1 MTSAIRNL
9 AERRVPQVL
18 AIYLGAAFGVVQFV
32 DFVGSRYLLP
42 AVWTDLALLTMLVL
56 LPSVM
61 LYTYHH
67 GRPGKDEWHRSE
79 KVFIPLNI
87 AVLLAL
93 VLFVG
98 AGAPLAP
105 TSQRI
110 TVVDEDGNQR
120 EAIVPKKAYRKRI
133 ALFQFD
139 NAAGADVAWLQFG
152 LPFMTAQD
160 LLQQNFIEP
169 IPSVEMR
176 ESLRKAG
183 FDEGVNVP
191 LSLKRDVVREL
202 HLPHFLTGTIARD
215 GNNYAASVQLYETES
230 LKLINE
236 HTFIGPNPTTLVDQ
250 ISTAILEDLEVPV
263 LKDAKPDMPVSE
275 LLTSNPA
282 ALRAYIEGAATYQ
295 TKNDFAAAVPLL
307 EKAIALDP
315 TFAAAHLQRYAVA
328 LYSNDH
334 AHAAPALEAA
344 IKHGYRLPERIRE
357 LLKADHY
364 IVKGDFARAFAVL
377 DMLAQLYPE
386 DVQIQQ
392 NLMRV
397 NMSRDNKDAVI
408 ATGRKILELDPGR
421 SELILVIGEAYEE
434 KGDLAAA
441 LKEYQRYAAK
451 FPQDP
456 RAHRMVGNLQRTIG
470 EHAAARAAYDKA
482 LLVDPNDVPTLVA
495 LAELQRNTGDF
506 AAAQATYDQA
516 LAVAKTPEVREQA
529 LRSLA
534 GFYDFRGQVRKA
546 IETREASLQ
555 ETRKWASPAAA
566 LMNGLQ
572 IPGQWARIDPAMAE
586 RKLEELRKALTPP
599 WNLNLPIA
607 ELMVYVELGD
617 TVRAEQAAQAIEGIM
632 QQGGIKVLAS
642 IVSYGRGRITEA
654 RGNCQDALS
663 YYRQS
668 AAADPSDRSIHTHIG
683 RCLGK
688 MGKYDESV
696 AELNKALVAMPA
708 SGQANLEMGL
718 LYQERG
724 DAARARQYLEKA
736 LRTWPQADAQFKPA
750 NQARA
755 ALAEL
760 KS

>member
-42 AVWTDLALLTMLVL
+42 AVWTDLALLTMLLL
-56 LPSVM
+56 LPSVL

-67 GRPGKDEWHRSE
+67 GRPGKDEWQRSE
-79 KVFIPLNI
+79 KIFIPLNI
-87 AVLLAL
+87 VALLAL

-120 EAIVPKKAYRKRI
+120 QAVVPKKAYRKRV

-139 NAAGADVAWLQFG
+139 NAAGIDASWLQFG
-152 LPFMTAQD
+152 LPFMTAND

-169 IPSVEMR
+169 VASVAMR
-176 ESLRKAG
+176 EGLRKVG

-202 HLPHFLTGTIARD
+202 HVPHFLTGTITRD
-215 GNNYAASVQLYETES
+215 GDNYAATIQLYETES
-230 LKLINE
+230 LKLLNE
-236 HTFIGPNPTTLVDQ
+236 HTFIGPNPTALADQ
-250 ISTAILEDLEVPV
+250 ISAAILQDLEVPV
-263 LKDAKPDMPVSE
+263 LKDAQPDMPVSE
-275 LLTSNPA
+275 LLSSNTA
-282 ALRAYIEGAATYQ
+282 ALRAYIEGTASYQ

-307 EKAIALDP
+307 EQAIAQDP

-334 AHAAPALEAA
+334 THAAAALDAA
-344 IKHGYRLPERIRE
+344 MKHGYRLPERLRE
-357 LLKADHY
+357 LLKSDHY
-364 IVKGDFARAFAVL
+364 VLKGDFARAFAVL

-408 ATGRKILELDPGR
+408 ATGRKILELDPSR
-421 SELILVIGEAYEE
+421 SELILTIGQTYEE
-434 KGDLAAA
+434 KGDQAGA
-441 LKEYQRYAAK
+441 LKEYQRYADM

-470 EHAAARAAYDKA
+470 EHAAARAAYEKA
-482 LLVDPNDVPTLVA
+482 LLTDPQDVATLIA
-495 LAELQRNTGDF
+495 LAEMQRNTGDF
-506 AAAQATYDQA
+506 ATAQTTYEQA
-516 LAVAKTPEVREQA
+516 LSVTKTPEVREQA

-534 GFYDFRGQVRKA
+534 GFYDFRGQVRQA
-546 IETREASLQ
+546 IETREASLV
-555 ETRKWASPAAA
+555 ETRKWAPPAAV
-566 LMNGLQ
+566 LLNGLQ
-572 IPGQWARIDPAMAE
+572 IPGQWARIDPVMAE

-607 ELMVYVELGD
+607 ELLVYVELGD
-617 TVRAEQAAQAIEGIM
+617 TVRAEKAAQALEGIV
-632 QQGGIKVLAS
+632 QQGGIKALAG
-642 IVSYGRGRITEA
+642 IVAYGRGRITEA
-654 RGNCQDALS
+654 RGNCQDAVTF
-663 YYRQS
+663 YRQS
-668 AAADPSDRSIHTHIG
+668 SALDPSDRTIFTHIG
-683 RCLGK
+683 RCLRK
-688 MGKYDESV
+688 MRKYDESV
-696 AELNKALVAMPA
+696 TELNKVLVAMPA
-708 SGQANLEMGL
+708 HGQANLEMGL

-724 DAARARQYLEKA
+724 DGARARQYLEKA
-736 LRTWPQADAQFKPA
+736 LQTWPQADPTFKPA
-750 NQARA
+750 NRARA

-760 KS
+760 TS